1 MKISVIV
8 PFWNSERWIS
18 RCCDSLIKQEGDFE
32 FILVDD
38 NSTDH
43 GLAIALTYCGK
54 DPRFLLL
61 QNVHSKG
68 VSGAR
73 NTGLDYAEGD
83 LITFLDADD
92 ELLDGAYGT
101 FAVTVAQDPKA
112 KIYQFNHFRY
122 YSNIDKTTFKYTN
135 GRKNFDIS
143 YLPNMWFSV
152 WNKLYDAEFIKDI
165 RFDERLQYGEDGLFI
180 LECLTHDAYIY
191 HAYRNAI
198 TVKHNFINAQSL
210 SKEKTAEDILKQ
222 IHIYEEF
229 YLKQKDL
236 VAKKTICNEIAQL
249 WSIRMIKRIEEDY
262 ERA

>member
-8 PFWNSERWIS
+8 PFWNSEKWIGK
-18 RCCDSLIKQEGDFE
+18 CCESLLKQEGDFE
-32 FILVDD
+32 FILVND
-38 NSTDH
+38 NSTDV
-43 GLAIALTYCGK
+43 GKGVVNAYALK
-54 DPRFLLL
+54 DDRFIPVDN
-61 QNVHSKG
+61 QHAKG

-73 NTGLDYAEGD
+73 NTGLDYADGD

-101 FAVTVAQDPKA
+101 FVNTVDQDPIA
-112 KIYQFNHFRY
+112 KIYQFNHLRY
-122 YSNIDKTTFKYTN
+122 YSSVDKTTFKYTN

-143 YLPNMWFSV
+143 HLPLMWFSI

-180 LECLTHDAYIY
+180 LECLTRGAYIY
-191 HAYRNAI
+191 HAHRNAVA
-198 TVKHNFINAQSL
+198 VKHNFINAQSL

-249 WSIRMIKRIEEDY
+249 WSVRMIKRIEEEY
-262 ERA
+262 GRA